1 MIAVGISTGLVNFI
15 FVYSWSPEIR
25 LQVKPGRELSEFLR
39 NSIKKIE
46 KLDSRVVDEQGV
58 RAKFGVA
65 CGLLSC
71 LPT

>member
-1 MIAVGISTGLVNFI
+1 MQRK
-15 FVYSWSPEIR
+15 W
-25 LQVKPGRELSEFLR
+25 LSEFLR

-58 RAKFGVA
+58 RATNAVA

-71 LPT
+71 LPTL